1 MLYEKPE
8 CKNGTPKFTFR
19 ELIQLKLQ
27 DLLYGVNLTET
38 TADLTAE
45 ISDVTCYSEA
55 VKPGGM
61 FICICG
67 TRSDGHDFIDRAVY
81 NRASVIVV
89 QDGCL
94 SNAAREFLHDAE
106 SVSYVSVKN
115 TREAE
120 AHIYNNKF
128 GNPVRRLRLIAVTGT
143 NGKTTTSYMLHSILT
158 EAGYKTSL
166 IGTTTGT
173 LTTPDP
179 DVLYCKLRD
188 MADEGT
194 VYAVL
199 EASSHALFFDKLA
212 PCIFDAGIFTN
223 LTPEHL
229 DFHGTMENY
238 YAAKSKLFE
247 QCRIGIFNY
256 DSEYGQKMYLS
267 APCDKYYYSAG
278 NDTAD
283 FTAKAEVNRGTDG
296 IGYCLLA
303 KNLMFRIFSP
313 IPGKFTVYN
322 TLAAASASLV
332 LGIDPHVIRTAI
344 GRMNGVPGR
353 IQRVPTK
360 RDDIAVFID
369 YAHTPD
375 ALENVLRAVRNFM
388 KTGQH
393 LTVLF
398 GCGGD
403 RDRSKRPVMGSIA
416 SRLADFVII
425 TSDNSRSEPPLQ
437 IIGEIIKG
445 IDRERPHIVIES
457 RREAIIYAVKNAQP
471 GEVLLLCGKGHE
483 DYEINAQG
491 RFPFNEADIVTEA
504 SI

>member
-1 MLYEKPE
+1 MKLH
-8 CKNGTPKFTFR
+8 
-19 ELIQLKLQ
+19 ELLF
-27 DLLYGVNLTET
+27 GVDITET
-38 TADLTAE
+38 TADLAAE
-45 ISDVTCYSEA
+45 ISDVACYSEA

-67 TRSDGHDFIDRAVY
+67 TRSDGHNFIDRAVY

-94 SNAAREFLHDAE
+94 SDAAREFLRE
-106 SVSYVSVKN
+106 SGSVSYVSVKN

-120 AHIYNNKF
+120 AYIYNNKF

-143 NGKTTTSYMLHSILT
+143 NGKTTTTYMLRSILT
-158 EAGYKTSL
+158 EAGFKTGL

-179 DVLYCKLRD
+179 EVLYCRLRD
-188 MADEGT
+188 MADEGMAY
-194 VYAVL
+194 VVM
-199 EASSHALFFDKLA
+199 EASSHALVFDKLA
-212 PCIFDAGIFTN
+212 PCIFEVGIFTN

-229 DFHGTMENY
+229 DFHGTMDNY
-238 YAAKSKLFE
+238 YAAKLKLFE
-247 QCRIGIFNY
+247 QCRIGFFNY
-256 DSEYGQKMYLS
+256 DSEYGRKMYFS
-267 APCDKYYYSAG
+267 APCDKYFYSVG
-278 NDTAD
+278 SDTAD
-283 FTAKAEVNRGTDG
+283 FTAKAEINRGTGG

-303 KNLMFRIFSP
+303 KNLMFRISSP
-313 IPGKFTVYN
+313 IPGEFTVYN
-322 TLAAASASLV
+322 TLAAASASLI
-332 LGIDPHVIRTAI
+332 LGIDPRIIRTAI
-344 GRMNGVPGR
+344 SRMNGVPGR

-375 ALENVLRAVRNFM
+375 ALENVLHAVRNFM
-388 KTGQH
+388 TTEQH
-393 LTVLF
+393 LTLLF

-403 RDRSKRPVMGSIA
+403 RDRSKRPVMGAIA

-425 TSDNSRSEPPLQ
+425 TSDNSRTEPPLQ

-457 RREAIIYAVKNAQP
+457 RREAIIYAVKNAKP

-483 DYEINAQG
+483 DYEINASG
-491 RFPFNEADIVTEA
+491 RVPFSEADIITEA
-504 SI
+504 SE